1 MNNKHQYN
9 LQKWYK
15 LEDKGTPKVKE
26 EILRRIKVK
35 IDKINRYQ
43 QKLSQFQQ
51 NRFFRNNEG
60 WFYKQI
66 DGSEEG
72 EEMIIP
78 DVQETKRFW
87 TVILGQ

>member
-60 WFYKQI
+60 
-66 DGSEEG
+66 
-72 EEMIIP
+72 
-78 DVQETKRFW
+78 
-87 TVILGQ
+87 